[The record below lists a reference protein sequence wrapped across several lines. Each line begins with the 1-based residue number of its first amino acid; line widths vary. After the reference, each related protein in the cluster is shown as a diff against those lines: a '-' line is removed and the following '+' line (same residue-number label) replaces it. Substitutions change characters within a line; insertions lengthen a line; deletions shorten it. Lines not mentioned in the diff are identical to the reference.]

1 MKKEKK
7 QSTAFKRIAA
17 TAASV
22 LLWIAVWWIISAA
35 VNKEL
40 LVPSPIVTAKRL
52 FELVTAAA
60 FWRSAG
66 TSLLRILAGYFFG
79 VILGTILAIGS
90 SACELFNRLTSPLN
104 TVIRATPVSSFI
116 ILALVWLK
124 SGRVPSFIAFLMV
137 TPIVWNQLKAGL
149 KNANGEL
156 LEMTKCYKFSP
167 IQSIRYFWLPTVM
180 PQLISALTTSLGF
193 AWKAGIAAEV
203 LCTPRNSIGKEIY
216 ESKLYLETPDLFAW
230 TIVVVIFS
238 LIIEKL
244 LKLALGRAS
253 RNMQEVEK

>member
-1 MKKEKK
+1 
-7 QSTAFKRIAA
+7 
-17 TAASV
+17 
-22 LLWIAVWWIISAA
+22 
-35 VNKEL
+35 
-40 LVPSPIVTAKRL
+40 
-52 FELVTAAA
+52 
-60 FWRSAG
+60 
-66 TSLLRILAGYFFG
+66 
-79 VILGTILAIGS
+79 
-90 SACELFNRLTSPLN
+90 
-104 TVIRATPVSSFI
+104 
-116 ILALVWLK
+116 
-124 SGRVPSFIAFLMV
+124 MV

-149 KNANGEL
+149 KNANSEL

-180 PQLISALTTSLGF
+180 PHLISALTTSLGF